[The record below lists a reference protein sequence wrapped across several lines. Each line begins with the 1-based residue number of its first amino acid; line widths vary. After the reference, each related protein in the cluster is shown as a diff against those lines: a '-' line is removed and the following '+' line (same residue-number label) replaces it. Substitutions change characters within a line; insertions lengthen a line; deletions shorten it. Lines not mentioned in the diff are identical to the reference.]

1 MATPP
6 GVATTTAGNP
16 PPSEIQTSPN
26 LVQFDPKLVVP
37 TQPIYLQRN
46 DILVFTGITNDLAA
60 TIQVNYRY
68 LTPEGEIKEG
78 QYIFQASSPNIFFYF
93 SIFEGWL
100 LSFTIRQTDS
110 VIAGTWS
117 YVQVFV
123 ARTPPATLLGVTQGL
138 LWEGYVPYN
147 LSIGWPGSPS
157 KEATD
162 GAGVLRSITGTMPG
176 VGAEI
181 SEVVPNQRRWILLVL
196 RAALMTSATV
206 ANRQVAVYLDDGTNT
221 FYATRAAALQTAI
234 ATWYY
239 CFAPGIPYYY
249 DTINNVTIPIPSPT
263 VLRSGF
269 RIKTNTNGLQAGDQ
283 WYAPEYLVLEWGL
296 WDA

>member
-1 MATPP
+1 CASDNRRSSQRSAMATPP

-181 SEVVPNQRRWILLVL
+181 SEVVPNQRRSRKPASRSLSRRWDKHLLRDSRSRTPNRNRHVVLLFCTRNPILL
-196 RAALMTSATV
+196 RH
-206 ANRQVAVYLDDGTNT
+206 Y
-221 FYATRAAALQTAI
+221 
-234 ATWYY
+234 
-239 CFAPGIPYYY
+239 
-249 DTINNVTIPIPSPT
+249 
-263 VLRSGF
+263 
-269 RIKTNTNGLQAGDQ
+269 K
-283 WYAPEYLVLEWGL
+283 
-296 WDA
+296 